1 MDYRTLGALLRK
13 AREASGL
20 DQSAV
25 ARHLGLRQ
33 QAISTWERGASR
45 PRLSQLPQLCEL
57 LDLEPAT
64 VRSAGEYDPPSIPA
78 GQPRPGV
85 LPFEQLSDEA
95 FEAFVR
101 DLYRGL
107 HPDLEVTRNGSTGY
121 KQFGVDVFATGKGIR
136 LGIQCK
142 HEKRFGPADVEKVVE
157 EVRPEAEITSGLLAL
172 SRPTASPG
180 ARLELHKHPGWKLWD
195 GEDLTARVR
204 DLPKET
210 QLRLIDAYFPRM
222 RELFL
227 GIPAPSPWL
236 LVTEYE
242 PALAGRLGYDRQFG
256 LVGRDGE
263 LERLSQLIADHERI
277 VLVVGRGGIGKTRLL
292 TELARAESARQVRFA
307 SRGPISTET
316 FDLLP
321 EGAPVIVLDDA
332 LSLDSSAESLVAG
345 ICAARPDATVVL
357 SIRPQLEPELL
368 NRLSIPHASANKI
381 KVEVSDLPIPE
392 AEELAREALG
402 KLASPWTVEQLGRAG
417 YDCPLLIV
425 IGAHLIKE
433 GHLLAESLLGKGD
446 LREQILTHF
455 ADVLTRGSN
464 GEQQRGVLDAIASV
478 QPARLDDSESLGALS
493 ALSGQPEHAVLRT
506 IDELEDL
513 GVVMRRG
520 QSARVVPDLL
530 GEAILE
536 RALVTR
542 SGIDTRWS
550 TRIAQLVRGGALANA
565 IRNVSLID
573 WHRRQNSDSRLGS
586 ALWASLTESV
596 LEMSHSERKSVVSG
610 VETVAAVYAE
620 KALDLAQQ
628 IINNPA
634 PDEENAIARL
644 WGGDPYITAE
654 STNRAL
660 TDLIRN
666 AVYDPDQL
674 ERGME
679 LLYAIGRNDTRA
691 EHQNPAHAMRL
702 LREIGEYSPRVPIS
716 FNTRFLEVIGR
727 WLADNQRADDHPVL
741 ISLLKTALATE
752 VTTTASK
759 RGSITM
765 TRHNIS
771 METVEPLRR
780 QAIELAGKHL
790 RSEPRTALAAID
802 ILSEALRTAGRD
814 SDMTSETELVLDLV
828 GGVLTDPS
836 VPPSVRLSAVHALSW
851 QANYG
856 TGECGKQARVV
867 GRRLVIDTDYM
878 FTRLLRPGWAI
889 DDDYEENNDEEH
901 TDPAM
906 SRYERS
912 MRSTER
918 MISEIVDKW
927 SETLT
932 DQEILERMHRL
943 MRDEQ
948 SAAGKFLS
956 PDQFLV
962 RLFEDRPGIARTALA
977 SPSVG
982 DGALMTT
989 QRVAMMTLFALKD
1002 PIAGVAA
1009 STLMEISADGA
1020 HLVASSITSQRG
1032 ATIGDD
1038 QRLVV
1043 RLLAARNDE
1052 TITTKLLGAARWW
1065 QPEDHDLVLELVM
1078 GAPVDRDRGLAEVVA
1093 ELLTDGRV
1101 LSWLELPGADRQTLL
1116 ERFALT
1122 PSLDSYDFAR
1132 LLNMQIKDNPAS
1144 VLRLLQS
1151 RIDNAV
1157 EKDNT
1162 YEALPYSWSEPLE
1175 FRSTGYFPTALA
1187 AIVEWLVDGED
1198 GQLEKRG
1205 TQLFEQVAGRFDAEV
1220 LSILL
1225 DLIRTREDRR
1235 IQLVED
1241 LLQNAP
1247 RRFVLEN
1254 AGFVEEAIRIAQ
1266 DLAPISKRRVIHGL
1280 TASFLYGSY
1289 SRTVGA
1295 DDPDDIALRDGAIE
1309 LAKHHPEG
1317 SPVRYFYEDVAQSAS
1332 KRITEER
1339 ISDQSLWETRQWR

>member
-1 MDYRTLGALLRK
+1 M
-13 AREASGL
+13 
-20 DQSAV
+20 
-25 ARHLGLRQ
+25 
-33 QAISTWERGASR
+33 
-45 PRLSQLPQLCEL
+45 
-57 LDLEPAT
+57 
-64 VRSAGEYDPPSIPA
+64 
-78 GQPRPGV
+78 
-85 LPFEQLSDEA
+85 PFEQLTDEA
-95 FEAFVR
+95 FEAFIR

-107 HPDLEVTRNGSTGY
+107 HPELEVTRNGSTGY
-121 KQFGVDVFATGKGIR
+121 KQFGVDVFATGQGTR

-142 HEKRFGPADVEKVVE
+142 HEKRFGPADVKKVVK
-157 EVRPEAEITSGLLAL
+157 EVRSEAEITSGLLAL

-180 ARLELHKHPGWKLWD
+180 ARLEIQKHPGWKLWD
-195 GEDLTARVR
+195 GEDLTTRVR
-204 DLPKET
+204 DLPNET

-222 RELFL
+222 REQFL
-227 GIPAPSPWL
+227 GIPASSPWL

-256 LVGRDGE
+256 LVGRDSE
-263 LERLSQLIADHERI
+263 LQRLSQLIADHERI

-292 TELARAESARQVRFA
+292 TELARTESARQVRFA
-307 SRGPISTET
+307 SKGPISAET

-321 EGAPVIVLDDA
+321 EGAPVILLDDA

-368 NRLSIPHASANKI
+368 NRLSIAHASASKI
-381 KVEVSDLPIPE
+381 KVEVTDLPISE

-425 IGAHLIKE
+425 IGAHLIKD

-446 LREQILTHF
+446 LREEILTHF

-464 GEQQRGVLDAIASV
+464 GEQQRAVLDAIASV
-478 QPARLDDSESLGALS
+478 QPARLDDSESLGSLTALS
-493 ALSGQPEHAVLRT
+493 DQPEHAVLRT

-513 GVVMRRG
+513 GIVMRRA
-520 QSARVVPDLL
+520 QSVRVVPDLL

-550 TRIAQLVRGGALANA
+550 ARISQLVRGGALANA

-596 LEMSHSERKSVVSG
+596 LEMSNSERKSVISG
-610 VETVAAVYAE
+610 VEAVAAVHAGD
-620 KALDLAQQ
+620 ALDLAQQ

-634 PDEENAIARL
+634 PDEENVIARL
-644 WGGDPYITAE
+644 WGGDPYVTAE
-654 STNRAL
+654 STNQTL
-660 TDLIRN
+660 TGLIRN
-666 AVYDPDQL
+666 ATYDPDYL

-679 LLYAIGRNDTRA
+679 LLYAIGRNDSRA
-691 EHQNPAHAMRL
+691 EHQNPGHAMRL
-702 LREIGEYSPRVPIS
+702 LREIGKYSPRRPVS
-716 FNTRFLEVIGR
+716 FNTRFLETVGH
-727 WLADNQRADDHPVL
+727 WLADNKRTADHPAL
-741 ISLLKTALATE
+741 ISLLKGVLATE
-752 VTTTASK
+752 VTITESR

-771 METVEPLRR
+771 METVQPLRR
-780 QAIELAGKHL
+780 QAIEIAGQHL

-802 ILSEALRTAGRD
+802 ILSEALRTAGRNAAT
-814 SDMTSETELVLDLV
+814 TSETELVLDFI
-828 GGVLTDPS
+828 GDVLADPS
-836 VPPSVRLSAVHALSW
+836 ASPSVRLSAVRALNW

-856 TGECGKQARVV
+856 TGECGMQARVV
-867 GRRLVIDTDYM
+867 RRRLVIDTDYM

-889 DDDYEENNDEEH
+889 DDDYEENTAEEQ
-901 TDPAM
+901 TDQAM

-912 MRSTER
+912 MNSSDR
-918 MISEIVDKW
+918 MTSEIANEW
-927 SETLT
+927 SLTLT

-948 SAAGKFLS
+948 LATGKFLS

-977 SPSVG
+977 RPSVG
-982 DGALMTT
+982 DDASMTT

-1002 PIAGVAA
+1002 PIADVAA
-1009 STLMEISADGA
+1009 STLMGMSVDGA
-1020 HLVASSITSQRG
+1020 HLVASAIASQRG
-1032 ATIGDD
+1032 ATIMDG
-1038 QRLVV
+1038 QRMVV
-1043 RLLAARNDE
+1043 RQLAALNDE

-1078 GAPVDRDRGLAEVVA
+1078 GASVGRDTGLAEVVA
-1093 ELLTDGRV
+1093 DLLTDGRV
-1101 LSWLELPGADRQTLL
+1101 LSWLELPESDRQTLL
-1116 ERFALT
+1116 ARFALT
-1122 PSLDSYDFAR
+1122 PSLDSYGFAR
-1132 LLNMQIKDNPAS
+1132 LLNMQIKDDPAS
-1144 VLRLLQS
+1144 ALRLLQN
-1151 RIDNAV
+1151 RIDNAA
-1157 EKDNT
+1157 EKDHNT
-1162 YEALPYSWSEPLE
+1162 YEALPYSWSDPLE
-1175 FRSTGYFPTALA
+1175 FRSTVYFPKALA
-1187 AIVEWLVDGED
+1187 EIVEWIIDGDD
-1198 GQLEKRG
+1198 GQRETWG
-1205 TQLFEQVAGRFDAEV
+1205 TQLFEQVARHFDAEV
-1220 LSILL
+1220 LTILL

-1235 IQLVED
+1235 IQLVEN

-1254 AGFVEEAIRIAQ
+1254 AAFVEDAIRIAQ
-1266 DLAPISKRRVIHGL
+1266 DLAPLSKQRVINGL
-1280 TASFLYGSY
+1280 IASFLYGSY

-1295 DDPDDIALRDGAIE
+1295 DDPDDIALRDGATE
-1309 LAKHHPEG
+1309 LAKNHPEG
-1317 SPVRYFYEDVAQSAS
+1317 SLVRCFYEDVARRAS
-1332 KRITEER
+1332 NRIAEER
-1339 ISDQSLWETRQWR
+1339 LSDQSHWETRQWQ